1 MQRLGRRRILAGL
14 SGATAASL
22 LGPRIADAV
31 TTHDPLRLR
40 TDDVGENLAEPLAP
54 GSHVKVFL
62 PNLPYIY
69 TSHAI
74 NAGLLRPAPT
84 ARGWEHDLATELTQV
99 DERTYEA
106 TLREGVKFQDG
117 SPFTADSVVKNV
129 EHFVKAPFTFTKL
142 HKTLKGAEKLGSH
155 RVRFHLSERYGQFVN
170 DLLWLHFYT
179 SAYLDKHGWNG
190 KAVCPNLAEPGPY
203 GLGPFILR
211 EGYMEGDRQTAVAE
225 LEANPHYWREDEPR
239 VERVTIFTE
248 LTSDEARARVEEKE
262 GELDISPIPFHKKIR
277 TMRAPHSK
285 VVASKSNNNFA
296 IHMNLHNGHPEL
308 QKREVRVA
316 LNRAIHQANLLSFVY
331 MNEGVTK
338 PTTAAPHFPGVK
350 TVVDE
355 LRPYS
360 ETENPYDPDV
370 QAELREI
377 LDGLTLKVFTQETF
391 EWLWRGIAYQLSRVG
406 VTLDIETT
414 TSEKNIFNQL
424 FTTNKD
430 NNTKDWDLLIWGMD
444 DWYYNHPWSVFL
456 VYRTTSVWSTIFRD
470 ETLDGYIQQLFAE
483 QVGTEAFNRVTD
495 KIMRHVFDQGY
506 MLFVPAPNQVMG
518 VNKEVSYLP
527 YPMATTPLWKVQVS
541 KYHWSVREGG
551 LPEERREP
559 IRIVRRDAD
568 FMEEE

>member
-1 MQRLGRRRILAGL
+1 MERLGRRRVLAGL
-14 SGATAASL
+14 TGSAAAGL

-31 TTHDPLRLR
+31 TTYEPLRLR
-40 TDDVGENLAEPLAP
+40 DDDVGEHLAEPLAP

-84 ARGWEHDLATELTQV
+84 AQGWEYDLATELTQV

-106 TLREGVKFQDG
+106 TLREGVTFQDG
-117 SPFTADSVVKNV
+117 SPFTADAVVENV

-142 HKTLKGAEKLGSH
+142 HKTLEGAEKLGTH

-179 SAYLDKHGWNG
+179 SAYLAKHGWNG

-211 EGYMEGDRQTAVAE
+211 EGYLEGDRQTSIAK

-239 VERVTIFTE
+239 VEKVTIFTE
-248 LTSDEARARVEEKE
+248 LTTREALTRVQETE
-262 GELDISPIPFHKKIR
+262 GDLDIAPIPFHKKIQ
-277 TMRAPHSK
+277 TMRTPHSK
-285 VVASKSNNNFA
+285 VVATKSTNNFA
-296 IHMNLHNGHPEL
+296 IHMNLHNGHEAL
-308 QKREVRVA
+308 QDREVRVA
-316 LNRAIHQANLLSFVY
+316 LNRAIHQAHLLTFVY

-338 PTTAAPHFPGVK
+338 PTTAAPYFPGVK
-350 TVVDE
+350 DVVDD

-360 ETENPYDPDV
+360 EREDPYDPAV
-370 QAELREI
+370 QEELRGI
-377 LDGLTLKVFTQETF
+377 LEGLTLKVFTQETF
-391 EWLWRGIAYQLSRVG
+391 MWLWRGIAYQLSRVG
-406 VTLDIETT
+406 VTLDVETT
-414 TSEKNIFNQL
+414 TSEKDIFNQL
-424 FTTNKD
+424 FTTNND
-430 NNTKDWDLLIWGMD
+430 NNTKNWDLLIWGMD

-470 ETLDGYIQQLFAE
+470 EVLDGHIQQLFKE
-483 QVGTEAFNRVTD
+483 RVGTDAFDRVTE
-495 KIMRHVFDQGY
+495 KIMRRVHEQGY

-541 KYHWSVREGG
+541 KYHWSVRQGE
-551 LPEERREP
+551 LPDERRAP
-559 IRIVRRDAD
+559 IKIVRRDAD
-568 FMEEE
+568 YMREE